1 MNQHP
6 LRLALFGLMS
16 IIAAAGFTAGEITP
30 VAPLWPT
37 TATLAKTPE
46 IPMTSTTAT
55 QAATPAA
62 SFAQII
68 SPGDCL
74 AVAFHIATADSA
86 TSYTIEPGDELYL
99 NFRWS
104 PELSQVYVKKL
115 LDDEEKR
122 RQDRTM
128 DKISVLSRAY
138 IVQPDGTLVL
148 TAVKTPLK
156 VQGLTTLQ
164 IAERVERIYKEAG
177 LLSQPDLNVTVD
189 PKYKRYEAFQRTIQS
204 GGERPILHLPV
215 PGDGRIALPL
225 VSDVSAAG
233 KTVKALSE
241 ELTSRYHALGL
252 KLVTVT
258 AWFDEIKAPGR
269 LRILGAVK
277 NEGAYALP
285 EGGDLWDAIAM
296 AGGFAPDARLSSIHI
311 IRRAGQ
317 FTRRT
322 VNLDVYLAT
331 GEADADVSLHG
342 DELIFVERKQ

>member
-1 MNQHP
+1 MNQHH
-6 LRLALFGLMS
+6 LRLALFGVLYVM
-16 IIAAAGFTAGEITP
+16 AAAGFAAG
-30 VAPLWPT
+30 AGAPT
-37 TATLAKTPE
+37 TATLAQPPSAPAKTADAL
-46 IPMTSTTAT
+46 TTA
-55 QAATPAA
+55 AAP
-62 SFAQII
+62 FAQVIA
-68 SPGDCL
+68 PGDRL
-74 AVAFHIATADSA
+74 AVAFHIATADPA
-86 TSYTIEPGDELYL
+86 TTYTIEPGDELYL

-122 RQDRTM
+122 RQDRTL

-148 TAVKTPLK
+148 TAVKEPLP
-156 VQGLTTLQ
+156 VQGLTTRQ
-164 IAERVERIYKEAG
+164 IAERVERIYKESG

-189 PKYKRYEAFQRTIQS
+189 PKYKRYEALQRTVQS

-215 PGDGRIALPL
+215 PGDGKISLPL

-241 ELTSRYHALGL
+241 ELTGRYRALGL
-252 KLVTVT
+252 KLVTMT
-258 AWFDEIKAPGR
+258 AWFEEIKTPGR

-277 NEGAYALP
+277 NEGAYALRA
-285 EGGDLWDAIAM
+285 GDDLWDAIAM
-296 AGGFAPDARLSSIHI
+296 AGGFAPDARLSAIHI

-317 FTRRT
+317 FTQRT

-331 GEADADVSLHG
+331 GEANADVSLQG